1 MPLSQPA
8 PRHHLHTRKISCNG
22 YRRDDG
28 LWDIE
33 GHLVDTKS
41 YAYLDRDNAEVVPET
56 PIHDMWIRLT
66 VDNNLLIHK
75 AEAKTDSS
83 PYPLCAAVNP
93 DFSEL
98 EGITIGPGWM
108 KKVMQKMGGAL
119 GCTHLVELLR
129 PVATTAYQTQ
139 FEERRKTTD
148 AEGTPT
154 FLDTCYALSSK
165 NEVVRQRWPELYTGS
180 RATD

>member
-41 YAYLDRDNAEVVPET
+41 YGYLDRDDAEVAPET

-66 VDNNLLIHK
+66 VDNKLLIHK
-75 AEAKTDSS
+75 SEAKTDSS

-93 DFSEL
+93 DFSQL

-108 KKVMQKMGGAL
+108 KKVMQKMGEAHRLHPFGGAAAS
-119 GCTHLVELLR
+119 GCHHRLPD
-129 PVATTAYQTQ
+129 PV
-139 FEERRKTTD
+139 R
-148 AEGTPT
+148 GTPQ
-154 FLDTCYALSSK
+154 DHRC
-165 NEVVRQRWPELYTGS
+165 
-180 RATD
+180 